1 MFIAL
6 VTVGNPLPDRLAF
19 IKISRTLQRAVD
31 PIPFPVTVGFVSNHF
46 PFGPHRPAVR
56 MILDRKAVNNLRLL
70 LLDAV

>member
-1 MFIAL
+1 MNF
-6 VTVGNPLPDRLAF
+6 VHNPIFAHFL
-19 IKISRTLQRAVD
+19 
-31 PIPFPVTVGFVSNHF
+31 PFPVTVGFVSNHF